1 VRTVDALRL
10 SLSHAALAFRRRVEG
25 GSLRRWSLQSAAART
40 GTQGTGAVSRRALAA
55 STAQWRVRREQG
67 LGATRIMHRRPTSTS
82 VVVGATLLLGLLVTA
97 TATERPHAHLHGLS
111 HADSGGAMAPG
122 AFYGLMDT
130 DEALRRAFDAT
141 SDNGRV
147 VLVAT
152 AGGDHV
158 VTALNLILQV
168 NPLPDSLPVVSS
180 LNAKNVACS
189 GGCGQGIEVGLRANS
204 LDWSLARCCV
214 R

>member
-1 VRTVDALRL
+1 V
-10 SLSHAALAFRRRVEG
+10 
-25 GSLRRWSLQSAAART
+25 Q
-40 GTQGTGAVSRRALAA
+40 
-55 STAQWRVRREQG
+55 REQG

-82 VVVGATLLLGLLVTA
+82 VVVGAVLLLGLLVTA
-97 TATERPHAHLHGLS
+97 TATERPHAHLQGLS
-111 HADSGGAMAPG
+111 HADFGGAMAPG

-168 NPLPDSLPVVSS
+168 NPIPHVLPVVSS
-180 LNAKNVACS
+180 MNTYNERRHCS
-189 GGCGQGIEVGLRANS
+189 GGCGQGIELGLRANT
-204 LDWSLARCCV
+204 LNRSLARCCV